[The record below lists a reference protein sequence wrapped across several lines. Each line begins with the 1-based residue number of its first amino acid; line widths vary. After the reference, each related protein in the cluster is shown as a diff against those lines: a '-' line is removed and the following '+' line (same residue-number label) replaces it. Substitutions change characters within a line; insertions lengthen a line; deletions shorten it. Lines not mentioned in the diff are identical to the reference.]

1 MELPKTMEL
10 PKNIV
15 QIGKPDPTHK
25 IFVEDYVI
33 SYMKQWNKHGKRDT
47 GIVLFGKKMAEGDYR
62 YYFVYGASYM
72 PGVEARAQYL
82 TEEEREEIEEVRAK
96 HFAEYELLGW
106 GELRGEMPE
115 GFYMWEH
122 NKGVWIR
129 GYACFFE
136 KNDSML
142 SFMVTEGSKDLES
155 QMTVLHKDTQQNM
168 YDRESNIDARMEER
182 NRKLEQIRQNQVPTI
197 DKVIHEMPVK
207 EEQSKSWKNKAVLM
221 ALVVCAVAGLVFTDE
236 DKRRNLEEAVG
247 GVVAIAT
254 KEATKLKDK
263 QVETLQAGVD
273 NVSAEGTDE
282 GVVPQEA
289 AQNQDQ
295 LMGQGEMQS
304 QEAVA
309 NEAGVQS
316 QENEAIQSAS
326 QSQGEVVSQDGTAQ
340 VEGVVPSSSDNAEVQ
355 QAQNSSDAV
364 TQTSQTTG
372 TENKTDEGQEVVA
385 RYVSYTI
392 QKGDTL
398 LDICRREC
406 GSESLLQQVCQL
418 NNIDNP
424 DEIKIGQIIL
434 LPE

>member
-47 GIVLFGKKMAEGDYR
+47 GIVLFGKKMAEGECR

-82 TEEEREEIEEVRAK
+82 TEEEREEVEEVRAR

-106 GELRGEMPE
+106 GELRGELPE

-122 NKGVWIR
+122 NKGVWVR

-142 SFMVTEGSKDLES
+142 SFMVTEGSKELES
-155 QMTVLHKDTQQNM
+155 QTAVLHKVPDQTTFV
-168 YDRESNIDARMEER
+168 RESNIDARMEER
-182 NRKLEQIRQNQVPTI
+182 NRKLEQIRQNQVPVT
-197 DKVIHEMPVK
+197 DKVIREMPLK
-207 EEQSKSWKNKAVLM
+207 EGEGKTWKNGAMVM
-221 ALVVCAVAGLVFTDE
+221 ALLVCVVAGLVLTDS
-236 DKRRNLEEAVG
+236 DKRKSLEAMVG
-247 GVVAIAT
+247 NVVAIAT
-254 KEATKLKDK
+254 KEATKLKDS
-263 QVETLQAGVD
+263 QVENLQAQ
-273 NVSAEGTDE
+273 SS
-282 GVVPQEA
+282 
-289 AQNQDQ
+289 
-295 LMGQGEMQS
+295 QS
-304 QEAVA
+304 QEPIA
-309 NEAGVQS
+309 NQGEEQLSEEAGS
-316 QENEAIQSAS
+316 QVEVETQGELAS
-326 QSQGEVVSQDGTAQ
+326 QGEVQSQGEGISQTETQTQ
-340 VEGVVPSSSDNAEVQ
+340 VEVATQNETPQTQGEVASQGVNPEEQQIQETGDAIAETNSGAEVQ
-355 QAQNSSDAV
+355 QED
-364 TQTSQTTG
+364 
-372 TENKTDEGQEVVA
+372 QEAVA

-406 GSESLLQQVCQL
+406 GSESMLQQICQL
-418 NNIDNP
+418 NSIDNP
-424 DEIKIGQIIL
+424 DDIKIGQIIL